1 MTRGGMLMRNFNGIM
16 GKGSQGSLIERQ
28 DQLTQVYN
36 KSTAEELIRKV
47 LMNGGA
53 MFICG
58 VVGMSQINS
67 KQGHLR
73 GDKCLH
79 EVATI
84 LKYIAGDNAIIG
96 RMYGDV
102 FIIYKTEITTEEEK
116 ERFKAQILNR
126 FKSYNKTSVIRLTV
140 NVGCTVHKTDD
151 TFNNMVYRCEQ
162 NLEEER
168 SKSKSKTK
176 KCNKSIKPGGYWEVD
191 MKLVCKDLTEHND
204 NVGGAFCQDYET
216 FKNIYRYIERALVRS
231 KEPAVLLLISL
242 SNGCGEF
249 LSFEN
254 YARVMDDLGDLIQ
267 DALRVGDI
275 YAKYSNCQYVA
286 LLDGADEKVGKL
298 MEERLKGMF
307 DKSETLNRQD
317 IELNCLCRTIE
328 PYKA

>member
-1 MTRGGMLMRNFNGIM
+1 MRNFTGIM
-16 GKGSQGSLIERQ
+16 GRSSQGSLIDRQ

-36 KSTAEELIRKV
+36 KSAAEELIRKV

-53 MFICG
+53 MFLCG

-67 KQGHLR
+67 KHGHLR

-96 RMYGDV
+96 RMYGDI
-102 FIIYKTEITTEEEK
+102 FIIYKTEIATEENK
-116 ERFKAQILNR
+116 DRFKKQILNR
-126 FKSYNKTSVIRLTV
+126 FKSYNKTSDIRLNV
-140 NVGCTVHKTDD
+140 NIGCTVHRTDD

-162 NLEEER
+162 DLEEER
-168 SKSKSKTK
+168 SKSKAKAK
-176 KCNKSIKPGGYWEVD
+176 KSNKANNSNGFWEVD
-191 MKLVCKDLTEHND
+191 MKLVCKDLTEHSD
-204 NVGGAFCQDYET
+204 SVGGAFCQDYET
-216 FKNIYRYIERALVRS
+216 FKSIYRYIERALVRS

-242 SNGCGEF
+242 SNGDGEF

-307 DKSETLNRQD
+307 DKSETLHRND

-328 PYKA
+328 PYKL